1 MKKSGNPEGPVNQR
15 APSGPETMSSGWD
28 DAFGTTNSVIL
39 PLASRR
45 PIWAAS
51 SWDSVNQMLPSDPR
65 VMCRG
70 WLLFVGT
77 MKDLKWPT
85 GVANSGGALCRRPVG
100 EVARSH
106 ATAVSATANTMRRL
120 LCFMLDLPQR
130 ISLI

>member
-39 PLASRR
+39 PLASTR
-45 PIWAAS
+45 PIWATS

-65 VMCRG
+65 VMWRG

-77 MKDLKWPT
+77 MNDLKWPT
-85 GVANSGGALCRRPVG
+85 GIANNGGPLCRSAVGGAV
-100 EVARSH
+100 RSQ
-106 ATAVSATANTMRRL
+106 ATAVSATANTMRWTV
-120 LCFMLDLPQR
+120 CFILDLLR
-130 ISLI
+130 RTSLI